1 MALLS
6 GSIRVEA
13 NATIMLKLRNTL
25 TGQLEEFTPLDG
37 DTVRMYACGLTV
49 YDYGHIGNFRTFV
62 SVDVLRRYLKYKGY
76 RLIQVMNYTD
86 VDDNTINRAQRE
98 GVSLR
103 ELTERYIRAFL
114 EDMKTLNLEQPEIMP
129 RATEH
134 IPEMVELVKRLDAN
148 GHTYSADGSIYYR
161 ISTFPSY
168 GKLSRIN
175 LAGNIAGARI
185 DADKYEKEDA
195 RDFVLWKAPKE
206 AHEARWETEIGVGR
220 PGWHL
225 ECSAMSMKY
234 LGETFDIHCGGV
246 DLVFPHHEN
255 EIAQSEGA
263 TGKPFVRYW
272 LHTEFLQ
279 VEGEKMSKSLGNF
292 YTLRDLMREGFN
304 PLAIRYALLSVPYR
318 KQLNFTFEG
327 LRAAESTLQSLR
339 DFRWA
344 VRQAQCEPGSHP
356 AVAEAIKKAR
366 EDFAAGLDDDLN
378 TAQALAAVHTLVR
391 EVNIV
396 LSQGGLRED
405 DRREVL
411 RWLDRFDTV
420 LGVLGEEQI
429 EMLDSEIEAL
439 LKERE
444 QARATRN
451 FARADEIRNLL
462 TARGIILEDTKQG
475 TRWKRKS

>member
-1 MALLS
+1 
-6 GSIRVEA
+6 
-13 NATIMLKLRNTL
+13 
-25 TGQLEEFTPLDG
+25 LEEFNPLDENL
-37 DTVRMYACGLTV
+37 VRMYACGLTV
-49 YDYGHIGNFRTFV
+49 YDYGHIGNFRTFI
-62 SVDVLRRYLKYKGY
+62 SVDILRRYLKYKGY
-76 RLIQVMNYTD
+76 KLVHVMNYTD
-86 VDDNTINRAQRE
+86 VDDNTINRAHRE

-103 ELTERYIRAFL
+103 ELTDRYIQAFL
-114 EDMKTLNLEQPEIMP
+114 EDMKALNLEPPEIMP

-134 IPEMVELVKRLDAN
+134 IPEMVELVRRLEAN
-148 GHTYSADGSIYYR
+148 GHTYGAEGSIYYR
-161 ISTFPSY
+161 IATFPEY
-168 GKLSRIN
+168 GKLSKIN

-206 AHEARWETEIGVGR
+206 AHEARWEAEIGVGR

-263 TGKPFVRYW
+263 TGQPFVRYW
-272 LHTEFLQ
+272 IHTEFLQ

-292 YTLRDLMREGFN
+292 YTLRDLIGKGFN

-318 KQLNFTFEG
+318 KQLNFTFDG
-327 LRAAESTLQSLR
+327 LRAAESTLQGLR

-344 VRQAQCEPGSHP
+344 VRQAQCEPGSNP
-356 AVAEAIKKAR
+356 TVAEAIKQAQT
-366 EDFAAGLDDDLN
+366 DFEAGMDDDLN
-378 TAQALAAVHTLVR
+378 TAQALAAIHTLVR
-391 EVNIV
+391 EVNIAMT
-396 LSQGGLRED
+396 QGGLRED
-405 DRREVL
+405 DRQEIL
-411 RWLDRFDTV
+411 RTLERFDTV
-420 LGVLGEEQI
+420 LGVLGEEQA

-439 LKERE
+439 LEERVR
-444 QARATRN
+444 ARAARN
-451 FARADEIRNLL
+451 FARADEIRHLL

-475 TRWKRKS
+475 TRWKRK